1 MVVSRALSVP
11 PEPTREKSA
20 AVWLTRLGG
29 RLWKIVFICAA
40 IGLMVGPLLVV
51 IIASTSTTRFSVFP
65 PVGFTLKWYVVAMQQ
80 EEVRAAALY
89 SLWVAIFSSIASTAL
104 ALLLALGLEAI
115 DRARF
120 VVRRLHSFF
129 ASGSRIVLMLPLM
142 FPLIVMAVALLD
154 FFSQMGWY
162 GSYTLLIAH
171 TLYAL
176 PFALT
181 LVEIG
186 LAGASDE
193 LRRSALSLGA
203 SPWQT
208 IWHVVL
214 PAARVGIGAALG
226 LTFIMSFGEFTLA
239 LFLHEPESVTL
250 PIHIYNSLFANP
262 LTPDITAVSGAI
274 TIMTVIGMAIVLLAA
289 RRMMDGGER

>member
-1 MVVSRALSVP
+1 M
-11 PEPTREKSA
+11 A
-20 AVWLTRLGG
+20 AWLG
-29 RLWKIVFICAA
+29 RIAGNLWKIVFICAA
-40 IGLMVGPLLVV
+40 IALMVGPLLVV
-51 IIASTSTTRFSVFP
+51 VIASTSTTRFSVFP
-65 PVGFTLKWYVVAMQQ
+65 PVGFTLQWYVVALQQ
-80 EEVRAAALY
+80 EEVRAATLY
-89 SLWVAIFSSIASTAL
+89 SIWVAVFSSVASTML
-104 ALLLALGLEAI
+104 ALLLALGLETI

-120 VVRRLHSFF
+120 VVRRLHRFF
-129 ASGSRIVLMLPLM
+129 ASGGRIILMLPLM

-154 FFSQMGWY
+154 LFSQMGWY

-193 LRRSALSLGA
+193 LRRSAQSLGA

-208 IWHVVL
+208 VFYVVL
-214 PAARVGIGAALG
+214 PAARVGIGASLG

-239 LFLHEPESVTL
+239 LFLHAPEAVTL
-250 PIHIYNSLFANP
+250 PIHIYNSLYANP

-274 TIMTVIGMAIVLLAA
+274 TIVTVIGMAIVLLAA
-289 RRMMDGGER
+289 RRMIDGSEK